1 MKVGSSDQFG
11 CYPTK
16 RYSEWYWSGTQCWRK
31 CTSCTNNHKWCNI
44 SNEKCT
50 KSLYKSAKCASKH
63 IHTKDPNAYICPGL
77 VITAE
82 LDYCDFRTG
91 KRYGCRTSTCWRT
104 CDIKTDKFCSRQ
116 GWCYTNVRNCKMDE
130 GCLVA
135 TTKPCTDYICK
146 QDGVCEY

>member
-11 CYPTK
+11 CYPTIH
-16 RYSEWYWSGTQCWRK
+16 YNPYDSFGTQCWRK
-31 CTSCTNNHKWCNI
+31 CTNCTNNHKWCNI

-63 IHTKDPNAYICPGL
+63 IHNKDQYGYVCGYGLTTK
-77 VITAE
+77 
-82 LDYCDFRTG
+82 YCDFRTG
-91 KRYGCRTSTCWRT
+91 QRYGCRKSTCWRT
-104 CDIKTDKFCSRQ
+104 CNKNTDKFCSDQ
-116 GWCYTNVRNCKMDE
+116 FWCYTNVRNCKMDE